1 MALVYLQERREMEV
15 EYQKKGLKMLEDK
28 FKLFEYKKEAVSV
41 GIIKDIATSFNNQL
55 EILRRQKESL
65 EFELKKEKIILRS
78 INSKKIKLPP

>member
-1 MALVYLQERREMEV
+1 
-15 EYQKKGLKMLEDK
+15 MLEDK

>member
-15 EYQKKGLKMLEDK
+15 EYQKKGLKMLEDR
-28 FKLFEYKKEAVSV
+28 FKLFEHKKEAVSV
-41 GIIKDIATSFNNQL
+41 GIIKDIVTSFNSQL
-55 EILRRQKESL
+55 DILRRQKESL